1 MAKQENRTEEM
12 SPAEE
17 RNLRELQASWAVKE
31 ALGSRVGILELRDEN
46 DLRPRL

>member
-17 RNLRELQASWAVKE
+17 RTLRELQASWAVKE
-31 ALGSRVGILELRDEN
+31 ALGILELRDESN
-46 DLRPRL
+46 LRPRL